1 LFVLSNM
8 GGKPHLIKQ
17 QKMNTI
23 KNKKIAIIGGGPG
36 GLTLARL
43 LQLKGADVTVYE
55 RDLHQDAR
63 AQGATLDLHEES
75 GLAALQAAGLM
86 DEFKAN
92 YRPGADKMRV
102 TDEHANIF
110 LDDHINEQDE
120 AHRGRPEIDRGPLQ
134 KLLLNS
140 LKPDTVVWDSQFVSL
155 APHNTGWKIEFKN
168 GTMAI
173 ADLVIAADGANSKLR
188 PYLTPIKPFYC
199 GYTAVEG
206 AVYHSEEVTPKI
218 HKLLSGG
225 KIFAMGDNRSLIV
238 SAKGDGSL
246 NFYPCFKADENW
258 VKDSGIDFTDK
269 TQVLAWFK
277 TEFANWGDTW
287 LELFENASSAFAPR
301 PLYSMPLDQTWEA
314 QPNLT
319 MLGDA
324 AHLMPPYAGEGVNMA
339 MLDALELS
347 SALTDETYTDTLA
360 AISAFEKQ
368 MRVRASDMADQS
380 IQSLEM
386 LHSPGALAFMVQ
398 IAG

>member
-1 LFVLSNM
+1 
-8 GGKPHLIKQ
+8 
-17 QKMNTI
+17 MNTI
-23 KNKKIAIIGGGPG
+23 KDKKIAIVGGGPG

-43 LQLKGADVTVYE
+43 LQLKGANVTVYE

-75 GLAALQAAGLM
+75 GLAALQEAGLM
-86 DEFKAN
+86 NQFIAN

-102 TDEHANIF
+102 TDEHANIV
-110 LDDHINEQDE
+110 LDDHINGQDE

-134 KLLLNS
+134 KLLLES
-140 LKPDTVVWDSQFVSL
+140 LTPGTVVWDSQFVSL
-155 APHNTGWKIEFKN
+155 TPHNTGWKIEFKN
-168 GTMAI
+168 GTTAF

-188 PYLTPIKPFYC
+188 PYLTPLKPFYC
-199 GYTAVEG
+199 GHTAIEG
-206 AVYHSEEVTPKI
+206 AVYNSEQVIPAM

-238 SAKGDGSL
+238 SSKGDGSMV
-246 NFYPCFKADENW
+246 FYPCFKADENW

-269 TQVLAWFK
+269 AQVLAWFK
-277 TEFANWGDTW
+277 TEFANWGGTW
-287 LELFENASSAFAPR
+287 HELFENASGAFAPR

-339 MLDALELS
+339 MQDALELS
-347 SALTDETYTDTLA
+347 RALTDETYPDTLA
-360 AISAFEKQ
+360 AIAAFEKE
-368 MRVRASDMADQS
+368 MRTRGSEVAEQS

-386 LHSPGALAFMVQ
+386 LHSPGAIDFMVR

>member
-1 LFVLSNM
+1 
-8 GGKPHLIKQ
+8 
-17 QKMNTI
+17 MNTI
-23 KNKKIAIIGGGPG
+23 KDKKIAIIGGGPG

-75 GLAALQAAGLM
+75 GLAALQAARLM
-86 DEFKAN
+86 DEFRAN

-102 TDEHANIF
+102 TDEHANIV
-110 LDDHINEQDE
+110 LDDHIGEQDE
-120 AHRGRPEIDRGPLQ
+120 TYRGRPEIDRGPLQ
-134 KLLLNS
+134 KLLLES
-140 LKPDTVVWDSQFVSL
+140 LTPGTVVWNSQFSAL
-155 APHNTGWKIEFKN
+155 TPHNNGWKIEFKN
-168 GTMAI
+168 GTMAV

-206 AVYHSEEVTPKI
+206 AVYHSKTTSPEM
-218 HKLLSGG
+218 HQLLSGG

-238 SAKGDGSL
+238 SAKGDGSMV
-246 NFYPCFKADENW
+246 FYPCFKADENW

-269 TQVLAWFK
+269 AQVLAWFK
-277 TEFANWGDTW
+277 TEFANWGDIWTT
-287 LELFENASSAFAPR
+287 LFEHASGTFVPR
-301 PLYSMPLDQTWEA
+301 PLYAMPLDQAWEA

-347 SALTDETYTDTLA
+347 NALTDETYPDTLA
-360 AISAFEKQ
+360 AITAFEKQ
-368 MRVRASDMADQS
+368 MLSRASEVADQS
-380 IQSLEM
+380 IQSLEI
-386 LHSPGALAFMVQ
+386 LHSPGAIDFMTR